1 MATKK
6 ILDFSNVKEQGNFN
20 PRNVPEGDYIA
31 KVTAVDEGES
41 KQGTEQW
48 IFTFEVEGVRGGK
61 YPYYCG
67 LVENQ
72 LWKIRNL
79 FTAAGITVPKKRV
92 GVDPNKLVGKIVGVE
107 LVDDEYEGRMKS
119 VITAIFDKSEVGE
132 SDFVAEEEDDDE
144 DDVPAP
150 KKKVATK
157 KKAAVVEDDEDED
170 DEEEE
175 EEAPAP
181 KRRAKKKAAP
191 VEVEDDD
198 DDEEDEDDEDEEP
211 APPRK
216 KAAAKKAP
224 AKKKRP
230 APVDDDEDDLEELEI
245 EDL

>member
-20 PRNVPEGDYIA
+20 PRNVPEGDYLA

-41 KQGTEQW
+41 KSGTDQW
-48 IFTFEVEGVRGGK
+48 IFTFEVEGVRSGK

-79 FTAAGITVPKKRV
+79 FTAAGITVPKKKV
-92 GVDPNKLVGKIVGVE
+92 GVDPNKLVGKVVGVE

-119 VITAIFDKSEVGE
+119 VINAIFDKSEVGE
-132 SDFVAEEEDDDE
+132 SDFVADEEDDEE

-150 KKKVATK
+150 KKTATK
-157 KKAAVVEDDEDED
+157 KKAAPVVEEDDDED

-181 KRRAKKKAAP
+181 KRRAKKKVAP
-191 VEVEDDD
+191 VEVEED

-230 APVDDDEDDLEELEI
+230 APVDDDEDLEELDI

>member
-41 KQGTEQW
+41 KSGTDQW

-119 VITAIFDKSEVGE
+119 VINSIFDKSEVGE
-132 SDFVAEEEDDDE
+132 SDFVADEEEDE

-150 KKKVATK
+150 KKVTTK
-157 KKAAVVEDDEDED
+157 KKAAVVEDEDDED

-181 KRRAKKKAAP
+181 KRRAKKKVAP
-191 VEVEDDD
+191 VEVEED

-216 KAAAKKAP
+216 KAAKKAP

>member
-31 KVTAVDEGES
+31 KITAVDEGES

-119 VITAIFDKSEVGE
+119 VINAIFDKSEVGE
-132 SDFVAEEEDDDE
+132 SDFVADEEEDE

-150 KKKVATK
+150 KKVTTK
-157 KKAAVVEDDEDED
+157 KKAAVVEDEDDED

-181 KRRAKKKAAP
+181 KRRAKKKVAP
-191 VEVEDDD
+191 VEVEED

-216 KAAAKKAP
+216 KAAKKAP

>member
-20 PRNVPEGDYIA
+20 PRNVPEGDYLA

-41 KQGTEQW
+41 KSGTDQW
-48 IFTFEVEGVRGGK
+48 IFTFEVEGVRSGK

-92 GVDPNKLVGKIVGVE
+92 GVDPNKLVGKVVGVE

-119 VITAIFDKSEVGE
+119 VINAIFDKSEVGE
-132 SDFVAEEEDDDE
+132 SDFVADEEDDEE

-150 KKKVATK
+150 KKTATK
-157 KKAAVVEDDEDED
+157 KKAAPVVEEDDDED

-181 KRRAKKKAAP
+181 KRRAKKKVAP
-191 VEVEDDD
+191 VEVEED

-230 APVDDDEDDLEELEI
+230 APVDDDEDLEELDI

>member
-41 KQGTEQW
+41 RSGTDQW

-79 FTAAGITVPKKRV
+79 FTAAGITVPKKKV

-119 VITAIFDKSEVGE
+119 VINSIFDKSEVGE
-132 SDFVAEEEDDDE
+132 SDFVADEEEDE

-150 KKKVATK
+150 KKTAK
-157 KKAAVVEDDEDED
+157 KKAAPVVEEDDDED

-181 KRRAKKKAAP
+181 KRRAKKKVAP
-191 VEVEDDD
+191 VEVEED

-216 KAAAKKAP
+216 KAAKKAP
-224 AKKKRP
+224 AKKRP

>member
-31 KVTAVDEGES
+31 KITAVDEGES
-41 KQGTEQW
+41 KSGTDQW

-119 VITAIFDKSEVGE
+119 VINSIFDKSEVGE
-132 SDFVAEEEDDDE
+132 SDFVADEEEDE

-150 KKKVATK
+150 KKTAK
-157 KKAAVVEDDEDED
+157 KKAAPVVEEDEDED

-181 KRRAKKKAAP
+181 KRRAKKKVAP
-191 VEVEDDD
+191 VEVEED